1 MKEELIPV
9 YVIEFMSQEWIT
21 WTAISVVLIS
31 IPLIIAKYLNRDQ
44 KVLMTYIMSI
54 ILIIDTIAE
63 HYAYYTAGNW
73 SIEYNLPLQLCGMS
87 TLILIVLPFI
97 KNKQKLFQFV
107 YFTGI
112 IGGIMAI
119 LTPQMN
125 NFDDSIR
132 YYLNFYVSHSLLI
145 CMPIFMYKYLD
156 LKLPR
161 LSWLR
166 LWVNLNILLAI
177 IMPLNFLIN
186 YLQDNNLSNYMY
198 LAQPPEVS
206 NPLVI
211 GEWPYYILL
220 WEVFMLIIAYLV
232 YIISRRRIML

>member
-1 MKEELIPV
+1 MKEELIDV
-9 YVIEFMSQEWIT
+9 YIIEFLSQEWIT
-21 WTAISVVLIS
+21 WTSISLIFIA
-31 IPLIIAKYLNRDQ
+31 IPLIIAKFLNRDQ
-44 KVLMTYIMSI
+44 K
-54 ILIIDTIAE
+54 AE
-63 HYAYYTAGNW
+63 HYSYIAGGNW
-73 SIEYNLPLQLCGMS
+73 SVEYNLPLQLCGMS
-87 TLILIVLPFI
+87 GLILIALPFL

-107 YFTGI
+107 YYTGI

-125 NFDDSIR
+125 YFDGTIR

-145 CMPIFMYKYLD
+145 CMPIFMYLHLD

-161 LSWLR
+161 LSWFR

-186 YLQDNNLSNYMY
+186 SNYMY

-211 GEWPYYILL
+211 GEWPYYIML
-220 WEVFMLIIAYLV
+220 WEVFILIVAYLV
-232 YIISRRRIML
+232 YIITKRRITL